1 MSLGTK
7 AEGNPVALQKT
18 EFSLLSKILLTLN
31 LSTVPPLHLHISV
44 LFSLPTHAQV
54 AAYIPQLAKSNP
66 DLWGVSLCT
75 VDGQR

>member
-1 MSLGTK
+1 MSCRRQ
-7 AEGNPVALQKT
+7 N
-18 EFSLLSKILLTLN
+18 FSFYLKDSPDLN
-31 LSTVPPLHLHISV
+31 LSSVPPLHIHVFILS
-44 LFSLPTHAQV
+44 LFSLPTHTQV